1 MVGELAA
8 LFTAALWAATG
19 LMLKPISTRLNPF
32 FANHVRVLAS
42 TLVYLPIVIATG
54 GLSFL
59 SQTPVTSILFVVGG
73 AVVGFIIGETCFL
86 LGIRYVPLSQVYPIS
101 LCGFPIATLIIASIF
116 LGERLAP
123 VALFGVVLVLAGLYL
138 TAFPGQGILPKISLV
153 SPEERKGLVFAV
165 LSFVFYGISV
175 NMTTYGIKGM
185 NLDLANFIRFAAL
198 TVILIPI
205 TFRYW
210 VNAPLRKAEMKTVGL
225 AALNG
230 AIAIGLAGRILLF
243 SLTESGAALTSVLTS
258 TSPLFLLPMSVFFLK
273 EKVTRKLA
281 AGVVISVAGICLVFV
296 PGLLS

>member
-1 MVGELAA
+1 LLGELAA
-8 LFTAALWAATG
+8 LFTAVLWAATG

-42 TLVYLPIVIATG
+42 TLIYLPIVIATG
-54 GLSFL
+54 GLSYL
-59 SQTPVTSILFVVGG
+59 PQTSITSALFVVGG
-73 AVVGFIIGETCFL
+73 AVVGFVIAETFFL
-86 LGIRYVPLSQVYPIS
+86 LGVRYIPLSQVYPIS
-101 LCGFPIATLIIASIF
+101 LCGFPIITLIIAAIF

-123 VALFGVVLVLAGLYL
+123 VALLGVALVLAGLYL
-138 TAFPGQGILPKISLV
+138 TAFPGQGILPKLSLV
-153 SPEERKGLVFAV
+153 SPKERRGLVFTV
-165 LSFVFYGISV
+165 LSFVFYGVSV
-175 NMTTYGIKGM
+175 NMTTYGIRDM

-198 TVILIPI
+198 TVILIPF

-210 VNAPLRKAEMKTVGL
+210 ADALFRKLEMKTIGL

-230 AIAIGLAGRILLF
+230 VIAIGLAGRILLF

-281 AGVVISVAGICLVFV
+281 AGVIISVAGICLVFV